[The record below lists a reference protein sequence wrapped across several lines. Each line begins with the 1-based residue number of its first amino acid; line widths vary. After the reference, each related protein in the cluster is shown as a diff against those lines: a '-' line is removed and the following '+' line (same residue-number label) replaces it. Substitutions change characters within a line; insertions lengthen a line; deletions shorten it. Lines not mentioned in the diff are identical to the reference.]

1 MTTLDL
7 SPGAMVWLDGQQV
20 RVVGP
25 AGIDRIMVDD
35 GSGIQTVAVAVLSAH
50 PSGDVNSDNA
60 PDLAVIPKVDW
71 DLARRRE
78 EVIKPL
84 MEFPRRPTVVVEEAA
99 QRLGCSVTMVYRL
112 LSRYVADPRT
122 TTLLPQKRGKRR
134 GMQMVP
140 EDAERIM
147 AATIDEFYLTRQKI
161 KGKSVADEVRRRC
174 INAGVKPVGTM
185 TVYRRLKALPPRTVI
200 KARHGTKAAETA
212 FLPSL
217 GHFPETS
224 WPLQVIQ
231 IDHTKVDVF
240 VVDQVH
246 RRVIGRPF
254 LTLAIDVHTRMIVG
268 FLLSLDPPSATSVAL
283 CLAHAAVAKED
294 WLAKRKLDF
303 SWPVWGKPDTIHVDN
318 AKEFH
323 SEALSR
329 GCSQYGIT
337 LDYRPVRT
345 PRYGGHIER
354 AIGTMMGKVHMLPGT
369 TFSNVADKGDY
380 DPEKHACMTLP
391 ELETWLALG
400 IDVYHQ
406 SIHSALGM
414 SPLAAWERGILGAD
428 GVLGRGLPA
437 RIADPERFLIDF
449 LPFKRRAVTKEGVL
463 LNHIHYWADTIRPL
477 VNDGG
482 PYIVRYDPRDL
493 SRVWLLTDGGIYYAL
508 SYKARHRPPIS
519 LWEHNAVLSELRAEG
534 RRHID
539 EASIFDRIEKMRT
552 IVDEAAA
559 ATKTARRQ
567 AERRRTSSP
576 DGAQLVATQSPTPE
590 PAKPDAAPRRIPKP
604 FDVEEW

>member
-1 MTTLDL
+1 MTTMDL
-7 SPGAMVWLDGQQV
+7 TPGSTVWCNHEQV
-20 RVVGP
+20 RIIGP
-25 AGIDRIMVDD
+25 AGLDRVMVEA
-35 GSGIQTVAVAVLSAH
+35 GTSIQTVAVAALSVQ
-50 PSGDVNSDNA
+50 PPGDMSASLA
-60 PDLAVIPKVDW
+60 PDLAKIPQADW

-84 MEFPRRPTVVVEEAA
+84 TTFPRRTTAIVREAA
-99 QRLGCSVTMVYRL
+99 QLLGCSVTIIYRL
-112 LSRYVADPRT
+112 LARYEADPRT
-122 TTLLPQKRGKRR
+122 TTLLPQKRGKPKGR
-134 GMQMVP
+134 QMVP
-140 EDAERIM
+140 EEAERIM
-147 AATIDEFYLTRQKI
+147 TATIEEFYLKRQRF
-161 KGKSVADEVRRRC
+161 KGNDVADEVRRRC
-174 INAGVKPVGTM
+174 LNAGVKPVGVM
-185 TVYRRLKALPPRTVI
+185 TVYRRLKALPPRRVI
-200 KARHGTKAAETA
+200 KARHGTKAADAA

-246 RRVIGRPF
+246 RRPIGRPW
-254 LTLAIDVHTRMIVG
+254 LTLAIDVRTRMVVG

-283 CLAHAAVAKED
+283 CMAQAVVAKED
-294 WLAKRKLDF
+294 WLAKRKLEF

-318 AKEFH
+318 GKEFH

-354 AIGTMMGKVHMLPGT
+354 LIGTMMGKVHLLPGT
-369 TFSNVADKGDY
+369 TFSNISDKGDY
-380 DPEKHACMTLP
+380 DSEKHACMTLP
-391 ELETWLALG
+391 ELETWLALS

-428 GVLGRGLPA
+428 GILGRGLPP
-437 RIADPERFLIDF
+437 RISDPERFLIDF
-449 LPFKRRAVTKEGVL
+449 LPFERRAVTKEGVL
-463 LNHIHYWADTIRPL
+463 LNHIHYWADTVRPML
-477 VNDGG
+477 NDGAR
-482 PYIVRYDPRDL
+482 YIVRFDPRDL
-493 SRVWLLTDGGIYYAL
+493 SRIWLLSESGVYYDL
-508 SYKARHRPPIS
+508 SYKSRHRPPIS
-519 LWEHNAVLSELRAEG
+519 LWEHRAVLSELRTEG

-539 EASIFDRIEKMRT
+539 EASIFDRVERMRT

-567 AERRRTSSP
+567 AERRRTSAP
-576 DGAQLVATQSPTPE
+576 HKAQGASEQPLTPE
-590 PAKPDAAPRRIPKP
+590 TAKPDTAPQRVPRP